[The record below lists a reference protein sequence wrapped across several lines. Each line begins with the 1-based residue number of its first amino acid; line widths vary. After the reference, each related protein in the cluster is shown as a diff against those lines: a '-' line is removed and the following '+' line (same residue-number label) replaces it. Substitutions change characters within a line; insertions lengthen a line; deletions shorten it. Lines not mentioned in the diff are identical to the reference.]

1 MEQIGK
7 DLLPCMVHY
16 FDMNALEADMDD
28 GRAFVRNGIS
38 QGIPVRRQAVGNIQT
53 DDLLLFPPRAGMCF
67 FRDWISHAL
76 EPPCMVIKGL
86 GSYAVLSAPVADR
99 SFAGPALFDQIEPLL
114 IGMFDTFVSHQEIT
128 PSSV

>member
-1 MEQIGK
+1 
-7 DLLPCMVHY
+7 
-16 FDMNALEADMDD
+16 
-28 GRAFVRNGIS
+28 
-38 QGIPVRRQAVGNIQT
+38 
-53 DDLLLFPPRAGMCF
+53 
-67 FRDWISHAL
+67 
-76 EPPCMVIKGL
+76 MVIKGL